1 MAQSFADYVSGA
13 DNFDK
18 IVSIESG
25 GNQFDKTGKPLTS
38 SAGAIG
44 RAQVMPSTAPE
55 AARLAGVPFDEY
67 KYKNDAD
74 YNTLIGNAYFKEQ
87 VKNFGDESKGAAAYN
102 AGASTVKKAIEKYG
116 ENWLEGV
123 PKETQDY
130 VAKYNKDKPTEQSKG
145 SFADFT
151 KKETKGSFAEAVDS
165 SLPEYKKVFNKLEED
180 NKAKEETNWAGTG
193 PKMSFG
199 EYMKSGFSGRVSTGL
214 GSREEIGEQARKNV
228 MAAGYT
234 SQSDYN
240 DKVGKEYEK
249 LLGEWK
255 AKNAEE
261 VKAKGPEPTLGES
274 LKGFGSE
281 LINNPGRAVA
291 GLIYELGKDPELLG
305 LGALAAPKAAA
316 GAIAAGRTAKALQ
329 AVKGVG
335 VATAKGGALG
345 AGLETAAE
353 ASESGNLDL
362 QKITNT
368 AGMFAVLGGSMKGV
382 GEVYKGVKG
391 TPKVKPDLTP
401 EEFETELNKFESM
414 SDTTKS
420 SDVGT
425 GLASDIEAGK
435 TLSTDPLGEVS
446 DTGLPI
452 KQGPIL
458 DVTSGDPLVDSS
470 GRPRIAIMR
479 RNADGTPAGIE
490 INLEEI
496 AKRFEEKP
504 WVKLGHPED
513 TFKTPEQY
521 ARFILKHEEEHV
533 LQSFDNW
540 KLETNMQ
547 DSGVSEAALR
557 RQYETD
563 INKRAKVKFDA
574 EIEQELKDNPSLYEL
589 GDVFK
594 DDTYTEQTGVNA
606 VQRVLADMSLN
617 KRAAKIFRE
626 TIERLIPNKKIR
638 ERMTMA
644 IEGERSTDRLLT
656 DVEKQELLYG
666 TGKVKPGTEFID
678 RGLTDV
684 LPRMLAKIER
694 TPDGELISYF
704 DSKIGE
710 QIRIPKEEYVKK
722 YESLKYVVDTLLELP
737 SEENAIKLQKVIE
750 GKFAEMGEVAK
761 KEGVL
766 DNLRQNYVAH
776 VIDFSDSVLSK
787 ENQKSLLDRLNLDPK
802 ESRLNRDF
810 SESRMYRYIRDLEK
824 RVYEVANEMGLD
836 TTGLKVQRDIARIFE
851 VYQESMGNAII
862 QKRLTNFLADKVAIE
877 IPVIGR
883 NGQVTSVTKLGILTK
898 DYKLGFENKYEQ
910 FTGYGSDALKGYLVH
925 PDLIPALGH
934 LFRQTDP
941 NLVLRI
947 ASSISMLSKIITT
960 MASMFHATSL
970 AWARMGATPFG
981 MLKEIG
987 TGFSGTRAAL
997 ETLRNDGFSR
1007 EVDNWT
1013 RAGLKFETE
1022 DIQQGFLPRLATNVD
1037 NFTTKLFTDK
1047 DVRLTRRIVDP
1058 LETQVLQKINV
1069 LTWDFMHAAGKFD
1082 TAQTIFANI
1091 KAKNPHMADQ
1101 AIYNEVT
1108 SFVNNTFGGLDWL
1121 KIADE
1126 VQNKTLKNLAIS
1138 MTGLQGRTWMQVL
1151 MFAPDWTISTLRSYT
1166 KALPKEMFKPHKW
1179 EVKKG
1184 AQGLINPT
1192 TSGDLARRYVLTTG
1206 VLYLTLIN
1214 GINMAITGRPV
1225 WTNKDPTRIDLGD
1238 GTTMQLAKHSMEG
1251 PHWLL
1256 HPIKTGVNKLGYIPK
1271 TLVTLASPYVNTPMD
1286 ALKVIAE
1293 PFVPFQI
1300 SAAVKAP
1307 SGERLKR
1314 GLFSFL
1320 GLPIYGQ
1327 TNKENTDPAIL
1338 MERREKR
1345 AESRAKNKEEKA
1357 KRQ

>member
-1 MAQSFADYVSGA
+1 MASSFAEAVS
-13 DNFDK
+13 NLNKFNT
-18 IVSIESG
+18 IVGIESND
-25 GNQFDKTGKPLTS
+25 NQFDSSGKPLTS

-44 RAQVMPSTAPE
+44 VAQVMPKTAPE
-55 AARLAGVPFDEY
+55 AAELAGVEFDEN
-67 KYKNDAD
+67 KFRTDKE
-74 YNTLIGNAYFKEQ
+74 YNKKLGKAYFEKQ
-87 VKNFGDESKGAAAYN
+87 VQDFGDESKAAAAYN
-102 AGASTVKKAIEKYG
+102 AGPTAVRKAIEKYG
-116 ENWLEGV
+116 ENWLQGV

-130 VAKYNKDKPTEQSKG
+130 VAKYNAPKEKTSS
-145 SFADFT
+145 SFAEAAQSLI
-151 KKETKGSFAEAVDS
+151 KPKSSFAEAVS
-165 SLPEYKKVFNKLEED
+165 TLKKTTKP
-180 NKAKEETNWAGTG
+180 ETNWAGTG

-199 EYMKSGFSGRVSTGL
+199 EYMKSGFSGRIATGL

-261 VKAKGPEPTLGES
+261 AKAKGPEPTLGES

-291 GLIYELGKDPELLG
+291 GLIYELGKDPWMLG
-305 LGALAAPKAAA
+305 LGAFAAPKAAA

-458 DVTSGDPLVDSS
+458 DVASGEPLVDSS

-490 INLEEI
+490 INLEEVN
-496 AKRFEEKP
+496 KRFEEKP
-504 WVKLGHPED
+504 WVKLGHSED

-547 DSGVSEAALR
+547 DSGIPDNVLR

-563 INKRAKVKFDA
+563 INKRAKVKLDA
-574 EIEQELKDNPSLYEL
+574 QIEQELKDNPSLYEL

-594 DDTYTEQTGVNA
+594 NDTYTEQTGVNA

-626 TIERLIPNKKIR
+626 TIERMIPNKKIR

-666 TGKVKPGTEFID
+666 TGKIKPGTEFVD
-678 RGLTDV
+678 TGLV
-684 LPRMLAKIER
+684 NALERMKR
-694 TPDGELISYF
+694 KF
-704 DSKIGE
+704 DQGAFRDEAEKAAY
-710 QIRIPKEEYVKK
+710 KTKLDNLEYVVNM
-722 YESLKYVVDTLLELP
+722 LKELP

-750 GKFAEMGEVAK
+750 SKFAEMGEVAK

-787 ENQKSLLDRLNLDPK
+787 ENQKSLLDRLSLDPK

-862 QKRLTNFLADKVAIE
+862 QKRLTNFLEKQIVDLPSKE
-877 IPVIGR
+877 
-883 NGQVTSVTKLGILTK
+883 KLGLITK
-898 DYKLGFENKYEQ
+898 DFKLAYENKYEQ
-910 FTGYGSDALKGYLVH
+910 FTGYGSEALKGYMVN

-941 NLVLRI
+941 NLVLRA
-947 ASSISMLSKIITT
+947 ASAVSMLSKTITT

-1022 DIQQGFLPRLATNVD
+1022 DIQQGILPDVARNVD
-1037 NFTTKLFTDK
+1037 NFTTKLFTNN
-1047 DVRLTRRIVDP
+1047 DVRLTRRVIDP
-1058 LETQVLQKINV
+1058 LDKYVLQNINT
-1069 LTWDFMHAAGKFD
+1069 LTWDFMHSAGKFNV
-1082 TAQTIFANI
+1082 AQTIFANI

-1166 KALPKEMFKPHKW
+1166 KALPKEMFKPNKW
-1179 EVKKG
+1179 EIKKG

-1256 HPIKTGVNKLGYIPK
+1256 HPIKTATNKLGYLPK
-1271 TLVTLASPYVNTPMD
+1271 TAVTLASPYVNTPMD
-1286 ALKVIAE
+1286 ALKVIGE

-1300 SAAVKAP
+1300 SAAYNAP
-1307 SGERLKR
+1307 SGEKLKR
-1314 GLFSFL
+1314 GAFSFM
-1320 GLPIYGQ
+1320 GFPIYGQ

>member
-1 MAQSFADYVSGA
+1 MASSFAEAVS
-13 DNFDK
+13 NLNKFNT
-18 IVSIESG
+18 IVGIESND
-25 GNQFDKTGKPLTS
+25 NQFDSSGKPLTS

-44 RAQVMPSTAPE
+44 VAQVMPKTAPE
-55 AARLAGVPFDEY
+55 AAELAGVEFDEN
-67 KYKNDAD
+67 KFRTDKE
-74 YNTLIGNAYFKEQ
+74 YNKKLGKAYFEKQ
-87 VKNFGDESKGAAAYN
+87 VQDFGDESKAAAAYN
-102 AGASTVKKAIEKYG
+102 AGPTAVRKAIEKYG
-116 ENWLEGV
+116 ENWLQGV

-130 VAKYNKDKPTEQSKG
+130 VAKYNAPKEKTSS
-145 SFADFT
+145 SFAEAAQSLI
-151 KKETKGSFAEAVDS
+151 KPKSSFAEAVES
-165 SLPEYKKVFNKLEED
+165 NLPEYKKVFNKLEED

-547 DSGVSEAALR
+547 DSGIPDNVLR

-563 INKRAKVKFDA
+563 INKRAKVKLDA
-574 EIEQELKDNPSLYEL
+574 QIEQELKDNPSLYEL

-594 DDTYTEQTGVNA
+594 DDTYTEKTGLNA
-606 VQRVLADMSLN
+606 VQRVLADISLN
-617 KRAAKIFRE
+617 KRAAKILKE
-626 TIERLIPNKKIR
+626 SIERMIPNKQIR
-638 ERMTMA
+638 ERITMA

-656 DVEKQELLYG
+656 DVEKSELLYG
-666 TGKVKPGTEFID
+666 TGKVKPGTEFVD

-710 QIRIPKEEYVKK
+710 QIRIPKEEYIKK
-722 YESLKYVVDTLLELP
+722 YESLNHVVELLKSLP

-750 GKFAEMGEVAK
+750 GMVADMGETAK
-761 KEGVL
+761 NEGVL
-766 DNLRQNYVAH
+766 KALRQNYIAH
-776 VIDFSDSVLSK
+776 VLDFSDSVLSK
-787 ENQKSLLDRLNLDPK
+787 ENQKSLLDRLNLDP
-802 ESRLNRDF
+802 ENSRLNRDF
-810 SESRMYRYIRDLEK
+810 SEHRMYRYIRDLEK
-824 RVYEVANEMGLD
+824 RVYEVADEMGFD
-836 TTGLKVQRDIARIFE
+836 TTGLKVQRDVARIVE
-851 VYQESMGNAII
+851 VYKESMGNAII
-862 QKRLTNFLADKVAIE
+862 QKRLTNFLEKQIVDLPSKE
-877 IPVIGR
+877 
-883 NGQVTSVTKLGILTK
+883 KLGLITK
-898 DYKLGFENKYEQ
+898 DFKLAYENKYEQ
-910 FTGYGSDALKGYLVH
+910 FTGYGSEALKGYMVN

-941 NLVLRI
+941 NLVLRT
-947 ASSISMLSKIITT
+947 ASAISMLSKTITT

-970 AWARMGATPFG
+970 GWARMGATPFG

-1007 EVDNWT
+1007 EIDNWT

-1022 DIQQGFLPRLATNVD
+1022 DIQQGILPDVARNVD
-1037 NFTTKLFTDK
+1037 NFTTKLFTNN
-1047 DVRLTRRIVDP
+1047 DVRLTRRVIDP
-1058 LETQVLQKINV
+1058 LDKYVLQNINT
-1069 LTWDFMHAAGKFD
+1069 LTWDFMHSAGKFA
-1082 TAQTIFANI
+1082 TAQQIFANI
-1091 KAKNPHMADQ
+1091 KAKNPKMADQ

-1108 SFVNNTFGGLDWL
+1108 SFINNTFGGLDWL
-1121 KIADE
+1121 KVADE
-1126 VQNKTLKNLAIS
+1126 VQNKTLKNLAIN

-1166 KALPKEMFKPHKW
+1166 KALPKEMFKPNKW
-1179 EVKKG
+1179 EIKKG

-1206 VLYLTLIN
+1206 ILYLTLIN
-1214 GINMAITGRPV
+1214 CINMAITGRPV
-1225 WTNKDPTRIDLGD
+1225 YTNKDPTRIDLGD

-1251 PHWLL
+1251 PHWVL
-1256 HPIKTGVNKLGYIPK
+1256 HPIKTATNKLGYLPK
-1271 TLVTLASPYVNTPMD
+1271 TAVTLASPYVNTPMD
-1286 ALKVIAE
+1286 ALKVIGE

-1300 SAAVKAP
+1300 SAAYNAP
-1307 SGERLKR
+1307 TGEGLKR
-1314 GLFSFL
+1314 GAFSFM
-1320 GLPIYGQ
+1320 GFPIYGQ

>member
-1 MAQSFADYVSGA
+1 MASSFAEAV
-13 DNFDK
+13 DNLKFNK
-18 IVSIESG
+18 ITDIESG

-44 RAQVMPSTAPE
+44 RAQVMPKTAPE
-55 AARLAGVPFDEY
+55 AAKLAGVPFDES

-102 AGASTVKKAIEKYG
+102 AGPTAVRKAIEKYG
-116 ENWLEGV
+116 ENWLQGV

-130 VAKYNKDKPTEQSKG
+130 VVKYNTPKEKTS
-145 SFADFT
+145 SFADEA
-151 KKETKGSFAEAVDS
+151 KDLIKPKSSFASEVESIKSSKSSFAQAVENS
-165 SLPEYKKVFNKLEED
+165 QPK
-180 NKAKEETNWAGTG
+180 TNWAGTG
-193 PKMSFG
+193 PEMSFG
-199 EYMKSGFSGRVSTGL
+199 EYMKSGFAGRIASGL
-214 GSREEIGEQARKNV
+214 GSREEIGDQARKNV
-228 MAAGYT
+228 IAAGYT

-240 DKVGKEYEK
+240 DKVGKEYDK

-255 AKNAEE
+255 VKKAEE
-261 VKAKGPEPTLGES
+261 EKAKGPEPTFKES

-281 LINNPGRAVA
+281 LVNNPGRAVA

-305 LGALAAPKAAA
+305 LGAFAAPKAVGTVA
-316 GAIAAGRTAKALQ
+316 AAGRTAKALQ

-335 VATAKGGALG
+335 VAAAKGGALG
-345 AGLETAAE
+345 AGLETTAE

-368 AGMFAVLGGSMKGV
+368 AGMFAVLGGGMKAA

-401 EEFETELNKFESM
+401 EEFETELGKFESM

-420 SDVGT
+420 SDVST

-435 TLSTDPLGEVS
+435 TMSTDPIGDVS

-458 DVTSGDPLVDSS
+458 DSSTSEPLFDSS
-470 GRPRIAIMR
+470 NRPRMAIMR
-479 RNADGTPAGIE
+479 RDKVTGDPIGIE
-490 INLEEI
+490 LNLEEI
-496 AKRFEEKP
+496 GKRFEEKP

-533 LQSFDNW
+533 YQSFDEW
-540 KLETNMQ
+540 KADRPVEI
-547 DSGVSEAALR
+547 GEAELTEKELHR
-557 RQYETD
+557 EYETT
-563 INKRAKVKFDA
+563 INKRAKVKLDA
-574 EIEQELKDNPSLYEL
+574 EIDQELKDNPSLYEL

-594 DDTYTEQTGVNA
+594 DDTYTEQTGLNA
-606 VQRVLADMSLN
+606 VHRVIADISLN
-617 KRAAKIFRE
+617 KRAAKIIKE
-626 TIERLIPNKKIR
+626 SIERMIPNKKIR

-644 IEGERSTDRLLT
+644 IEGEKETDRLLT
-656 DVEKQELLYG
+656 DVQKQELLYG
-666 TGKVKPGTEFID
+666 TGKVKPGTKFVD
-678 RGLTDV
+678 NGLVSALENMKRKFEQGAFKDE
-684 LPRMLAKIER
+684 PSKLA
-694 TPDGELISYF
+694 F
-704 DSKIGE
+704 
-710 QIRIPKEEYVKK
+710 KEKLGKLEYVVNM
-722 YESLKYVVDTLLELP
+722 LKELP

-750 GKFAEMGEVAK
+750 GKFAEMGEIAK
-761 KEGVL
+761 NEGVL
-766 DNLRQNYVAH
+766 DALRQNYVAH

-810 SESRMYRYIRDLEK
+810 SEARMYRYIRDLEH
-824 RVYEVANEMGLD
+824 RVYEVAKKMGLN
-836 TTGLKVQRDIARIFE
+836 TTGLKVQRDLARIYE

-862 QKRLTNFLADKVAIE
+862 QKRLTNFLANKVAIK
-877 IPVIGR
+877 IPVIGSD
-883 NGQVTSVTKLGILTK
+883 GQVKSVTNLGILTK

-910 FTGYGSDALKGYLVH
+910 FTGYGSDALKGYMVH

-941 NLVLRI
+941 NLVLRT
-947 ASSISMLSKIITT
+947 ASAISMLSKTITT

-997 ETLRNDGFSR
+997 ETLRHDGHSKD
-1007 EVDNWT
+1007 VDNWA
-1013 RAGLKFETE
+1013 RDNLKFETE
-1022 DIQQGFLPRLATNVD
+1022 DIQQGILPDVARNVD

-1047 DVRLTRRIVDP
+1047 DVRLTRQIIDP
-1058 LETQVLQKINV
+1058 LDTQVLQKINTF
-1069 LTWDFMHAAGKFD
+1069 TWDFMHSAGKFA
-1082 TAQTIFANI
+1082 TAQHIFANI
-1091 KAKNPHMADQ
+1091 KAKNPHLADQ
-1101 AIYNEVT
+1101 AIRQEVA
-1108 SFVNNTFGGLDWL
+1108 SFVNNTFGGLNWL

-1126 VQNKTLKNLAIS
+1126 VQNKTLKNLAIT

-1151 MFAPDWTISTLRSYT
+1151 MFAPDWTISTLRSYS
-1166 KALPKEMFKPHKW
+1166 KALPKETFRPDRW

-1251 PHWLL
+1251 PHWVL
-1256 HPIKTGVNKLGYIPK
+1256 HPIKTAVNKLGYIPK
-1271 TLVTLASPYVNTPMD
+1271 TAVTLASPYVNTPMD
-1286 ALKVIAE
+1286 ALKVIGE

-1307 SGERLKR
+1307 SGEKLKR
-1314 GLFSFL
+1314 GVFSFM
-1320 GLPIYGQ
+1320 GFPIYGQ
-1327 TNKENTDPAIL
+1327 TDRQHTSVEVLADRKEQRKETR
-1338 MERREKR
+1338 M
-1345 AESRAKNKEEKA
+1345 KNKEEKL
-1357 KRQ
+1357 KRL